1 AGEASRGRLDRRG
14 DLGQQDL
21 VLLRVVLGGGGHSPG
36 GFALGALE
44 HVQGG
49 VTAVVENEVRP
60 VGEIE
65 DPIGGPPVLFE
76 RLALPR
82 EHRHYGQGLGVPEP
96 TSTAAAA
103 SSWVEKILQ
112 LAHRTSAPRATRVS
126 MSTAVWTV
134 MCRLPAMRAPV
145 RGADEEY
152 SSRSAISPGI
162 SRSARRIWCRPASAR
177 VRSATLKSAE
187 PSTVPP

>member
-1 AGEASRGRLDRRG
+1 SLDSPSTVRPPPRATLFPYTTLFRSQSALFGQAVEAVDPGGGLLAHALDSGGEAGEASRGRLDRRG

-82 EHRHYGQGLGVPEP
+82 EHGHSGRGLGG
-96 TSTAAAA
+96 T
-103 SSWVEKILQ
+103 
-112 LAHRTSAPRATRVS
+112 
-126 MSTAVWTV
+126 
-134 MCRLPAMRAPV
+134 
-145 RGADEEY
+145 GADDDRCCGFVLGGEDI
-152 SSRSAISPGI
+152 AAG
-162 SRSARRIWCRPASAR
+162 
-177 VRSATLKSAE
+177 
-187 PSTVPP
+187 